1 MLRIAFLGGKGGIT
15 KTALARATATQ
26 LTKRGLNTIG
36 FDTDGDQASFW
47 RWMQRRKES
56 QPALPTFPVVTGSVA
71 TTIEKQSSDSVFDA
85 AVIDGAAYASRFVKD
100 IARFVDLV
108 VLPTRFS
115 VDDLESTVRIYTEL
129 TRAGIPNNRLA
140 VAFSGVSESKKE
152 HREARGLL
160 EGMGIHVLP
169 GYIPQ
174 MLSYSTAQDQG
185 LSLCEVK
192 NQPRLFT
199 LARYMADAI
208 IDHALQV
215 KEHKKK

>member
-1 MLRIAFLGGKGGIT
+1 MLKIAFLGGKGGIT

-26 LTKRGLNTIG
+26 LQKRQFNPIG

-47 RWMQRRKES
+47 RWMQRRKDT
-56 QPALPTFPVVTGSVA
+56 QPDLSTFPVVTGSVA
-71 TTIEKQSSDSVFDA
+71 TTIEKQTSQTNFDA

-115 VDDLESTVRIYTEL
+115 VDDLESTVRIYNEL

-152 HREARGLL
+152 HREARSLL
-160 EGMGIHVLP
+160 EGMGIYVLE
-169 GYIPQ
+169 GYVPQ
-174 MLSYSTAQDQG
+174 MLSYSTAQDNG
-185 LSLCEVK
+185 LSICEVK

-199 LARYMADAI
+199 LARWMVDAI
-208 IDHALQV
+208 IDRALQV
-215 KEHKKK
+215 KEPSKK